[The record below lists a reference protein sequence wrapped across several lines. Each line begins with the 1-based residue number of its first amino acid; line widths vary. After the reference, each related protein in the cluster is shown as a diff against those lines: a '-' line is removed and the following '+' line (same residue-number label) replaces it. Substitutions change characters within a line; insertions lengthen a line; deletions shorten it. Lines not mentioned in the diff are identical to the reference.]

1 MQRRLGPAM
10 AVTCGIAVATIY
22 FIQPLLGAVE
32 HAFPASPWAG
42 FIPTLTQ
49 LGYAAGL
56 FALVPLGDIV
66 DRRRLILVQLV
77 GLSLA
82 LLAAAVART
91 AALLGLASLAV
102 GLFAAVA
109 QQVVPLAATL
119 STPERR
125 GAAVG
130 EVMTGLLCGILFS
143 RTAAGLVGV
152 HLGWRAIFV
161 MSAPVVLATAGWIAI
176 VLPPQPPT
184 SRLAYGQLLASLAE
198 LWREEP
204 RLRRSALTQAA
215 LFAAFSAFWTVLALR
230 LALPDLH
237 LGADAAGLFGL
248 VGAVGVLAARPV
260 GRWADRRGPQTVLVA
275 AAALV
280 FLAWLI
286 FAGWRSLAGL
296 AVGVIVLDLGVQSAL
311 VSNQHVIY
319 GLRPDARSRV
329 NTVFMGGV
337 FLGGA
342 AGSALAA
349 VAWRLGGWT
358 AVSGLGL
365 AAAALAC
372 GVQAFARPRVRPPTA
387 STARPGV

>member
-1 MQRRLGPAM
+1 MQQQRRPGPAM

-32 HAFPASPWAG
+32 RDFPGSVWSTL
-42 FIPTLTQ
+42 IPTLTQ

-56 FALVPLGDIV
+56 FTLVPLGEIV
-66 DRRRLILVQLV
+66 DRRTLILAQLA
-77 GLSLA
+77 GLSVA
-82 LLAAAVART
+82 LLAAAA
-91 AALLGLASLAV
+91 APSALLLGVASLVV
-102 GLFAAVA
+102 GVFAAVA

-119 STPERR
+119 AAPERR

-143 RTAAGLVGV
+143 RIAAGLVGV

-161 MSAPVVLATAGWIAI
+161 VSSPLVLATAGWIA
-176 VLPPQPPT
+176 VMLPPQPPS
-184 SRLAYGQLLASLAE
+184 SRVAYGRLLASLVQ
-198 LWREEP
+198 LWRDEP
-204 RLRRSALTQAA
+204 RLRIAALTQAA

-248 VGAVGVLAARPV
+248 LGAVGVFAAKPV
-260 GRWADRRGPQTVLVA
+260 GRWADRRGPQAVLIG

-280 FLAWLI
+280 FAAWLV
-286 FAGWRSLAGL
+286 FALWRSVAGL
-296 AVGVIVLDLGVQSAL
+296 LVGVVVLDLGVQSAL

-319 GLRPDARSRV
+319 GLRPEARSRV

-342 AGSALAA
+342 AGSAMAA
-349 VAWRLGGWT
+349 VAWRSGGWT

-365 AAAALAC
+365 AAAAFAC
-372 GVQAFARPRVRPPTA
+372 AVQALAPRLRA
-387 STARPGV
+387 ADHEFSSG

>member
-1 MQRRLGPAM
+1 MPQRTGPAM
-10 AVTCGIAVATIY
+10 AVTCAVAVATIY
-22 FIQPLLGAVE
+22 FIQPLLAAVQ
-32 HAFPASPWAG
+32 HAFPGSPWATLV
-42 FIPTLTQ
+42 PTLTQ

-56 FALVPLGDIV
+56 FTLVPLGDIV
-66 DRRRLILVQLV
+66 DRRKLILTQLA

-82 LLAAAVART
+82 LLGVAVAPS
-91 AALLGLASLAV
+91 AVLLGAASLVV

-119 STPERR
+119 ARPERR

-161 MSAPVVLATAGWIAI
+161 LTSPVVLATAAWIA
-176 VLPPQPPT
+176 VALPPQPAT
-184 SRLAYGQLLASLAE
+184 STLRYRDLLASLGK
-198 LWREEP
+198 LWRDEH
-204 RLRRSALTQAA
+204 RLRRAALTQAA

-230 LALPDLH
+230 LAQPDLH

-248 VGAVGVLAARPV
+248 VGAAGVFAAKPV
-260 GRWADRRGPQTVLVA
+260 GAWADRRGPAGVLIA
-275 AAALV
+275 AASLV
-280 FLAWLI
+280 FAAWVL
-286 FAGWRSLAGL
+286 FAAWRSLAGL
-296 AVGVIVLDLGVQSAL
+296 AVGVVVLDLGVQSAL

-329 NTVFMGGV
+329 NTVFMGAV

-349 VAWRLGGWT
+349 AAWRSGGWPW
-358 AVSGLGL
+358 VCGLGL

-372 GVQAFARPRVRPPTA
+372 GCQALLGSPEVRVEA
-387 STARPGV
+387 

>member
-1 MQRRLGPAM
+1 MQQRPGPAM
-10 AVTCGIAVATIY
+10 AVTCGMAVATIY
-22 FIQPLLGAVE
+22 FIQPLLGTVE
-32 HAFPASPWAG
+32 HSFQGSQWAAL
-42 FIPTLTQ
+42 IPTLTQ

-66 DRRRLILVQLV
+66 DRRKLILGQLA

-82 LLAAAVART
+82 LLAAAVAPT
-91 AALLGLASLAV
+91 AALLGAASLVV

-119 STPERR
+119 AAPERR

-161 MSAPVVLATAGWIAI
+161 LSSPVVLATAAWIAV
-176 VLPPQPPT
+176 VLPAQPAT
-184 SRLAYGQLLASLAE
+184 SELPYRKLVASLAE

-204 RLRRSALTQAA
+204 ALRRAALTQAA

-248 VGAVGVLAARPV
+248 VGAAGVFAAKPV
-260 GRWADRRGPQTVLVA
+260 GAWADRRGPRIVLLGAGGLVVA
-275 AAALV
+275 AWVLFAA
-280 FLAWLI
+280 
-286 FAGWRSLAGL
+286 WRSLAGL
-296 AVGVIVLDLGVQSAL
+296 AVGVVVLDLGVQSAL

-319 GLRPDARSRV
+319 GLRPEARSRV

-349 VAWRLGGWT
+349 AAWREAGWT
-358 AVSGLGL
+358 GVCALGL
-365 AAAALAC
+365 ACALLAC
-372 GVQAFARPRVRPPTA
+372 GLQAFAPSRQHGA
-387 STARPGV
+387 QG

>member
-1 MQRRLGPAM
+1 MQQRPGPAM

-32 HAFPASPWAG
+32 HSFPGSGWAAL
-42 FIPTLTQ
+42 IPTLTQ

-66 DRRRLILVQLV
+66 DRRRLILAQLA

-82 LLAAAVART
+82 LFG
-91 AALLGLASLAV
+91 AALAPSAVLLGAASLVV

-109 QQVVPLAATL
+109 QQVVPLAASL
-119 STPERR
+119 ATPERR

-143 RTAAGLVGV
+143 RTVAGLVGV

-161 MSAPVVLATAGWIAI
+161 LSSPVVLAVAAWIA
-176 VLPPQPPT
+176 VALAPQPAT
-184 SRLAYGQLLASLAE
+184 STLPYRDLLASLVR
-198 LWREEP
+198 LWREER
-204 RLRRSALTQAA
+204 RLRVAALTQAA

-230 LALPDLH
+230 LAQPAFR

-248 VGAVGVLAARPV
+248 VGAAGVFAAKPV
-260 GRWADRRGPQTVLVA
+260 GRWADRRGPHTVLIVA
-275 AAALV
+275 AVLV
-280 FLAWLI
+280 FAAWLV
-286 FAGWRSLAGL
+286 FALWRGLAGL
-296 AVGVIVLDLGVQSAL
+296 AVGVVVLDLGVQSAL
-311 VSNQHVIY
+311 VSNQHIIY
-319 GLRPDARSRV
+319 GLRPEARSRV

-349 VAWRLGGWT
+349 AAWRGGGWT
-358 AVSGLGL
+358 AVCGLGI
-365 AAAALAC
+365 AAAAVAC
-372 GVQAFARPRVRPPTA
+372 AIQAFTPRSVSARSRA
-387 STARPGV
+387 GA